1 MDRRVL
7 FVSYLFPPV
16 GGAGVQRVAKFVK
29 YLPHGGW
36 TPTVLTVSNPSVP
49 VLDPSL
55 LDDVPARV
63 RMVRARTW
71 EPGYAAKRT
80 IAANSSGAANEF
92 GARGWPRRA
101 LRRAANFLLQ
111 PDAQI
116 LWWPA
121 AVRAG
126 TQLLRRTPHDVI
138 VASGPP
144 FSTLLVGAS
153 ISRRTGVPLVLDYRD
168 EWDLS
173 NRYWENKQF
182 DRVSLALQRK
192 LQARV
197 ARQAR
202 LMIATSRPSAAAL
215 EKVRDR
221 SGSPARVACL
231 YNGFDPDDFRHLSE
245 VDGTVADRYRLVYV
259 GTLWNLTTVG
269 PLVEA
274 VIRLARQ
281 RPELASRLELVF
293 AGRRT
298 PAEQQILAR
307 LEDLPC
313 RLTRLDYLDHD
324 EATRLMRSAHALCL
338 LLADL
343 PGAERVVPAKIFEYM
358 AAGRSILAIAPPGEV
373 HELLKDHPG
382 ATCVS
387 PQDVS
392 HICERLETALR
403 RHGEGS
409 LPLPASVATSDSP
422 FSRKRQAAELAA
434 LLDEVI
440 GTQAVDA
447 PASHPAWAAVGA

>member
-29 YLPHGGW
+29 YLPASGW

-55 LDDVPARV
+55 LDDVPAAA

-71 EPGYAAKRT
+71 GPGYAAKRT
-80 IAANSSGAANEF
+80 IAANSNGAIKESGV
-92 GARGWPRRA
+92 RGWPRRA
-101 LRRAANFLLQ
+101 LRRAANFVLQ
-111 PDAQI
+111 PDAQV

-126 TQLLRRTPHDVI
+126 TRLLRATPHHAI

-192 LQARV
+192 LQERV

-215 EKVRDR
+215 EAIRDR
-221 SGSPARVACL
+221 SGSLARVACL
-231 YNGFDPDDFRHLSE
+231 YNGFDPDDFSHLPE
-245 VDGTVADRYRLVYV
+245 HDAPADRYRLVYV
-259 GTLWNLTTVG
+259 GTLWNLTTVR

-274 VIRLARQ
+274 VARLAQR

-298 PAEQQILAR
+298 PAEQQILSR
-307 LEDLPC
+307 LDGLPC
-313 RLTRLDYLDHD
+313 RLTRLDYVDHD
-324 EATRLMRSAHALCL
+324 QATRLMRSAHALCL

-358 AAGRSILAIAPPGEV
+358 AAGRTILAIAPPGEV
-373 HELLKDHPG
+373 HDLLKDHPR
-382 ATCVS
+382 AACVS
-387 PQDVS
+387 PDNIPQL
-392 HICERLETALR
+392 CEQLEIELR
-403 RHGEGS
+403 RYEQGEARA
-409 LPLPASVATSDSP
+409 PMPVAVDDSP
-422 FSRKRQAAELAA
+422 YSRKRQAGELAEL
-434 LLDEVI
+434 LDKTI
-440 GTQAVDA
+440 GWEAVDA
-447 PASHPAWAAVGA
+447 PAAQPAWAAVGA